1 MLLALY
7 CCRIMKVTLE
17 FGFCEE
23 TIPAIT
29 YVSYGMLCNLPMICV
44 ALYVLLCSH
53 ISYILLHKALF
64 HYGGDTE
71 LATRLIRI
79 AESLISIHPNE
90 HTLLAKSNFFICAV
104 TALVEPFHASH
115 QRCLKGYNSAQV
127 VGDVDSAMNLS
138 LNSCVACIYSIPDL
152 VSAQRDVTYFFHQHV
167 SITCICFVSPNT
179 TLLSHTISANLTR
192 VSTGDSLSS
201 IVSCVS
207 LTYAQL

>member
-1 MLLALY
+1 MCHLVCCAISPWFAL
-7 CCRIMKVTLE
+7 RHIVRFIL
-17 FGFCEE
+17 F
-23 TIPAIT
+23 
-29 YVSYGMLCNLPMICV
+29 SY
-44 ALYVLLCSH
+44 
-53 ISYILLHKALF
+53 ISYLLQHKALF

-79 AESLISIHPNE
+79 AESLISGHPNE
-90 HTLLAKSNFFICAV
+90 HTLLAQSNLFICAV
-104 TALVEPFHASH
+104 TALVEPIHALP
-115 QRCLKGYNSAQV
+115 QRFLKGYNSAQV
-127 VGDVDSAMNLS
+127 VGDVDSAMTLS
-138 LNSCVACIYSIPDL
+138 FNSCVVYIYGIPDL
-152 VSAQRDVTYFFHQHV
+152 VSAQRNVTYFFHQHV